1 MFKLTTMKKQLLPVV
16 LLFLLLVSCKKDTI
30 RNLDSI
36 SYGTSFGMCVGYCKQ
51 SIAISNER
59 VTFSK
64 SKYVEP
70 DTKTCT
76 AAITTAEVDELKHL
90 LNKAMI
96 MKMPEVIG
104 CPDCA
109 DGGAEWIAINADGKQ
124 HKVTFEYGNAPT
136 ELAEAVAKL
145 RLLKASFDNCN

>member
-1 MFKLTTMKKQLLPVV
+1 MKKVILVGV
-16 LLFLLLVSCKKDTI
+16 LFFALAFGACKKDVI

-51 SIAISNER
+51 RITISDQQ

-64 SKYVEP
+64 SKHVEP

-76 AAITTAEVDELKHL
+76 AAITVAEVDELKRL

-124 HKVTFEYGNAPT
+124 HKVIFEYGRAPT
-136 ELAEAVAKL
+136 ELEAAVAKL
-145 RLLKASFDNCN
+145 RMLKASFDHCN